1 MNKNDLMR
9 GLIAY
14 LNKEKLIY
22 DIDDCIVSILT
33 GTYNIRLQF
42 EFWDESNV
50 NQITNNLAGFQIW
63 LYTDDDN
70 DSFDP
75 DYIDEDMTIETLINK
90 IDEFRELSKT
100 FNLSIGL
107 IRTKLI
113 DVFEVA
119 KQYSIPSIHID
130 GIYTE
135 LYNNYEVD

>member
-22 DIDDCIVSILT
+22 DIGDCIVSILT
-33 GTYNIRLQF
+33 GTYNICLQF

-50 NQITNNLAGFQIW
+50 NQIANNLAGFQIW

-113 DVFEVA
+113 DVFDVA